1 MKIIDSKSL
10 GEAIRI
16 RRKRTEIYS
25 GLYSRI
31 YRI

>member
-16 RRKRTEIYS
+16 RIQIIISKMFHCFMTKN
-25 GLYSRI
+25 
-31 YRI
+31 